1 MATLQIDP
9 RTEMYVETRGS
20 GPDVLLIA
28 GLTDPAEAWSFQ
40 LDGLSNRY
48 RVTAYDNRGTGRTP
62 LRENDPLTVATMAD
76 DAAAVI
82 RGLGAESAHVCG
94 FSGGS
99 AVAQELAL
107 RHPDAV
113 RSLVLMSTWARTE
126 PLFLAITRAWR
137 RLAANATDER
147 AMLEDFLIWIYTER
161 GHKNGFVDAVI
172 EEALGFEHPQST
184 EDFLRQLD
192 AFEPHDSYDRLP
204 LIEAPT
210 LVLAGSQD
218 IATPPRLSRVV
229 ADRIPGAEFQLMEG
243 EAHQPFQESPDDFN
257 ARVKAF
263 WQRVDAAAGTE
274 QALSERDVAIDW
286 G

>member
-9 RTEMYVETRGS
+9 RTDMHVETRGS

-40 LDGLSNRY
+40 LDGLSDRY

-62 LRENDPLTVATMAD
+62 LREDDSLTVATMAD

-82 RGLGAESAHVCG
+82 RGTGAESAHVCG

-113 RSLVLMSTWARTE
+113 RSLVLMSTWARPEALSRATM
-126 PLFLAITRAWR
+126 RAWR
-137 RLAANATDER
+137 RLAENAADER
-147 AMLEDFLIWIYTER
+147 SMLEDFLIWIYTARAHE
-161 GHKNGFVDAVI
+161 NGFVDEAI
-172 EEALGFEHPQST
+172 EDALGFEHPQST
-184 EDFLRQLD
+184 ADFLRQLD
-192 AFEPHDSYDRLP
+192 AFESHDSYDRLP

-210 LVLAGSQD
+210 LVLAGSED
-218 IATPPRLSRVV
+218 IATPARLGRTV
-229 ADRIPGAEFQLMEG
+229 AERIPGAEFQLMDG
-243 EAHQPFQESPDDFN
+243 AAHQPFQESPDDFN
-257 ARVKAF
+257 ARVDAF
-263 WQRVDAAAGTE
+263 WRRA
-274 QALSERDVAIDW
+274 
-286 G
+286 